1 MKLLALFL
9 FFLSLLSAPVLAQ
22 KKPNDFLSKFT
33 IKRIGLTAPD
43 SQKIILKDIRSVI
56 VMDFRMDTTS
66 LGFMQHHVTD
76 NKFVIRSKKHLEKD
90 ISQLINEFTVH
101 GNSGDSLDLVLAINK
116 LWLTDEIEND
126 VNTDIDPRNRKEFI
140 SGIMVKYEFALKDGE
155 HYYPLLRFDTVISR
169 YKRYVSDYASGYIF
183 ESLYY
188 ALSKLSSLK
197 LTNAQSRL
205 RKLNYTD
212 IINYYSE
219 RSNIGVLRDTVYQ
232 KGIYKTF
239 AEFKRNAPSITDYEI
254 KFGKTED
261 LIYEKGKNGAVTSAR
276 DIWGFCDGKTI
287 YIRSAE
293 NFFPLC
299 KRDNCFYTNGAKSV
313 TRSRAVRMDRFLLS
327 PVSAMA
333 DDRNKQTV
341 YSITLRPYQ
350 LDIVSGELF

>member
-1 MKLLALFL
+1 MKFLTLFL
-9 FFLSLLSAPVLAQ
+9 LLLSLLSAPALAQ
-22 KKPNDFLSKFT
+22 KEQRDFLSKFT
-33 IKRIGLTAPD
+33 IKRIELNAPD

-56 VMDFRMDTTS
+56 IMDFRMDTTS
-66 LGFMQHHVTD
+66 LGFMQQHVTD

-90 ISQLINEFTVH
+90 IGQLIKEFTVH
-101 GNSGDSLDLVLAINK
+101 GSNGDSLDLVLAINK

-126 VNTDIDPRNRKEFI
+126 VNTDIDPRNLKEFK

-155 HYYPLLRFDTVISR
+155 NYYPLLRIDTVISR
-169 YKRYVSDYASGYIF
+169 NKKYVSDYASGYIF
-183 ESLYY
+183 ESLYH
-188 ALSKLSSLK
+188 ALSKLSAIK
-197 LTNAQSRL
+197 LTNVQTRL
-205 RKLNYTD
+205 RKLSYAD

-219 RSNIGVLRDTVYQ
+219 RSNIGVLKDSAYR

-261 LIYEKGKNGAVTSAR
+261 LIYEKGKNGSVTSAR

-341 YSITLRPYQ
+341 YTISLRPYQ
-350 LDIVSGELF
+350 LDIVSGELY